1 MPTEFQYLRCK
12 SSLDCIIS
20 IQLINIHFQDLS
32 IQNCT
37 QIPFNESEII
47 SLKNLP
53 HRSNKG
59 IIYHINGTF
68 SVSNFFIFACKNDVG
83 PHIKGSF
90 EVKDILVGNVCGNTK
105 NQKIKI
111 LNIRNN
117 TDVDQNDDDILNN
130 TIAENNN
137 TLPCNCTLDD
147 DNDQSNFNSTL
158 DDGIQSL
165 LYLHP
170 FGDDMFWFKFSM
182 LMIAIT
188 SVLMIGNIAYCLKR
202 LI

>member
-1 MPTEFQYLRCK
+1 ME
-12 SSLDCIIS
+12 
-20 IQLINIHFQDLS
+20 NIL
-32 IQNCT
+32 
-37 QIPFNESEII
+37 
-47 SLKNLP
+47 
-53 HRSNKG
+53 
-59 IIYHINGTF
+59 NGT
-68 SVSNFFIFACKNDVG
+68 
-83 PHIKGSF
+83 
-90 EVKDILVGNVCGNTK
+90 VCGNKK

-117 TDVDQNDDDILNN
+117 TDVDQNDDDISNN

-202 LI
+202 LIYHFCTKFII